1 MYRALVPAT
10 FGVGVGTW
18 LWWWLVIVEPWT
30 SDLALVGVSSLVWS
44 WTGASDYLLWEVQQW
59 LNLAFQLGGACIL
72 LHSWREIAWLI
83 RICID
88 LVGAL
93 FDLVRTLISW
103 YIAAEPQLDEVA
115 YNWRPV
121 PSSWGQASERGSD
134 LTWVGMAAAVGA
146 GAPPI
151 PVGTFVLISRPP
163 DWDEV
168 YIAGYNPS
176 ASEALCRTTSPD
188 GADWWWVM
196 IQVLGLHMRLP
207 VLAADGTRAA
217 PHGVDGDAV
226 NWICVPP
233 QGNAQWRPS
242 PAEIVNVSA
251 EANLVMMQY
260 NHGHNWPVNVPG
272 VGGPL
277 VSVQAALAG
286 PVAPGGAG
294 VVGGAGGV
302 PVAAVLGPTDQG
314 AAPDASSLKALEAA
328 VQQLQAMA
336 LSPGGSS
343 RKPEDKKKKKKSRK
357 SKKKKKRS
365 RSSSRS
371 SASSSSSRSRSSRSS
386 SSGSRKSKPLCW
398 KDHGKDRKVHQADLT
413 HVDMLKFKKR
423 GDLVAFAS
431 RHPGALTAHFLAG
444 MYSRLSKG
452 SLSRS
457 GQLREP
463 SVTAWAHQFSGLTEI
478 RDIKEVVTL
487 SEVLDAVNRREIA
500 QAMDIVCQRILAI
513 QAAKTKG
520 GSWEKAEAIELVN
533 NSKSL
538 ASTSMLALTNA

>member
-18 LWWWLVIVEPWT
+18 LWWWLVIVEPW
-30 SDLALVGVSSLVWS
+30 SRDLALVGVSLLVWS
-44 WTGASDYLLWEVQQW
+44 WTGASNYLLWEVQQW

-196 IQVLGLHMRLP
+196 I
-207 VLAADGTRAA
+207 
-217 PHGVDGDAV
+217 
-226 NWICVPP
+226 
-233 QGNAQWRPS
+233 
-242 PAEIVNVSA
+242 
-251 EANLVMMQY
+251 
-260 NHGHNWPVNVPG
+260 
-272 VGGPL
+272 
-277 VSVQAALAG
+277 
-286 PVAPGGAG
+286 
-294 VVGGAGGV
+294 
-302 PVAAVLGPTDQG
+302 
-314 AAPDASSLKALEAA
+314 
-328 VQQLQAMA
+328 
-336 LSPGGSS
+336 
-343 RKPEDKKKKKKSRK
+343 
-357 SKKKKKRS
+357 
-365 RSSSRS
+365 
-371 SASSSSSRSRSSRSS
+371 
-386 SSGSRKSKPLCW
+386 
-398 KDHGKDRKVHQADLT
+398 
-413 HVDMLKFKKR
+413 
-423 GDLVAFAS
+423 
-431 RHPGALTAHFLAG
+431 
-444 MYSRLSKG
+444 
-452 SLSRS
+452 
-457 GQLREP
+457 
-463 SVTAWAHQFSGLTEI
+463 
-478 RDIKEVVTL
+478 
-487 SEVLDAVNRREIA
+487 
-500 QAMDIVCQRILAI
+500 
-513 QAAKTKG
+513 
-520 GSWEKAEAIELVN
+520 
-533 NSKSL
+533 
-538 ASTSMLALTNA
+538 